1 MYFWLWVPLCLAAA
15 SSPGQG
21 VDLQARP
28 RSLPG
33 DTLPLSRLL
42 EDPGSRD
49 REEAGAKRDLRN
61 WVKRRADLKAQ
72 WEKILGEFPK
82 IKVPLRT
89 EVQAAEKRAGFS
101 RSLIKYQIED
111 GVFTDGYLLTP
122 DSSTGRVAAVV
133 VFHPTTPLHAQ
144 GVAGV
149 DETYDPEKQQGMQ
162 LVKRGFVV
170 WCPRNYINGPG
181 LDWAANARR
190 VVEAHPGWTG
200 MTRMVWD
207 AMRAVD
213 FLETL
218 PNVDGKRIGCLGHSL
233 GAKVVLYALAFDER
247 YKVGVA
253 SEGGIGLRFSNWD
266 APWYLGSRI
275 REPDFALEH
284 HQLLA
289 MIAPRAFL
297 LLAGDSAD
305 GDKSWPF
312 IEAALPVYRLYG
324 ESQNLGWFN
333 HHQGHR
339 YPPEARTVAEEFLVK
354 ALNPPSRTEAS
365 GNK

>member
-1 MYFWLWVPLCLAAA
+1 
-15 SSPGQG
+15 
-21 VDLQARP
+21 
-28 RSLPG
+28 
-33 DTLPLSRLL
+33 
-42 EDPGSRD
+42 
-49 REEAGAKRDLRN
+49 
-61 WVKRRADLKAQ
+61 
-72 WEKILGEFPK
+72 
-82 IKVPLRT
+82 
-89 EVQAAEKRAGFS
+89 
-101 RSLIKYQIED
+101 
-111 GVFTDGYLLTP
+111 
-122 DSSTGRVAAVV
+122 
-133 VFHPTTPLHAQ
+133 
-144 GVAGV
+144 
-149 DETYDPEKQQGMQ
+149 
-162 LVKRGFVV
+162 
-170 WCPRNYINGPG
+170 
-181 LDWAANARR
+181 
-190 VVEAHPGWTG
+190 

-213 FLETL
+213 FLEML

-233 GAKVVLYALAFDER
+233 GAKVVLHAMAFDER

-289 MIAPRAFL
+289 MIAPRSFL

-312 IEAALPVYRLYG
+312 IEAALPVYGLYG

-365 GNK
+365 GNKSLNR